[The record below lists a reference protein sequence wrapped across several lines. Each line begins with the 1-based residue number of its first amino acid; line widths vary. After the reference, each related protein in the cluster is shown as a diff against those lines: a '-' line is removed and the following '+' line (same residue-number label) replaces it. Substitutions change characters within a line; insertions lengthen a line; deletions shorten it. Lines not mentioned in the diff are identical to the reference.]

1 MSRRSSFAGF
11 HPAVLFIYYI
21 FVIVFAVFTT
31 HPVTLLCVLAGGIG
45 LFGLLH
51 PVRVLAGNLVYYFFM
66 FLLIALCNPLFVH
79 NGETILFFLND
90 NPVTLESICYGAAV
104 AAMIVSVIFWCK
116 NYTVILTSDKF
127 LYLFGR
133 LIPTLSLVLSM
144 AIRFIPLFK
153 RHAEKIG
160 KTQKTLGLY
169 ASDSRIDRLMGGMRM
184 FDSLLSWA
192 LENSIDTADAMR
204 ARGYG
209 LPGRTNYSLF
219 RFHKRDGILLGVIL
233 LLAAMIATFAFG
245 GGFYYAYYPS
255 MQSVGST
262 LRDILRYGV
271 VLLFMLLPSFVEIKE
286 NIQWNCLKSKI

>member
-1 MSRRSSFAGF
+1 
-11 HPAVLFIYYI
+11 
-21 FVIVFAVFTT
+21 
-31 HPVTLLCVLAGGIG
+31 
-45 LFGLLH
+45 
-51 PVRVLAGNLVYYFFM
+51 
-66 FLLIALCNPLFVH
+66 
-79 NGETILFFLND
+79 
-90 NPVTLESICYGAAV
+90 
-104 AAMIVSVIFWCK
+104 
-116 NYTVILTSDKF
+116 
-127 LYLFGR
+127 
-133 LIPTLSLVLSM
+133 
-144 AIRFIPLFK
+144 
-153 RHAEKIG
+153 
-160 KTQKTLGLY
+160 
-169 ASDSRIDRLMGGMRM
+169 MGGMRM

-255 MQSVGST
+255 MQSVDST